1 MNAIPETL
9 ATGVSKRNLIKN
21 IKDLYGEKGT
31 SKGHELF
38 FKAFLGE
45 TPEIIY
51 PTQYVMRSSD
61 GNWGQKTTL
70 RVTNSA
76 NVDGDEV
83 INQVITGQSSDVNHP
98 SCVSST
104 SFTQM
109 ILSVTELELQSIN
122 GTFTDGEIIETYIKY
137 KRCRSFIY
145 SIITNDY
152 IGPYE

>member
-1 MNAIPETL
+1 MVSKNENVLISKLLGRDVISLNVDNTIYDFLDNMRDQFMNAIPETL

-21 IKDLYGEKGT
+21 IKDLYGAKGT

-70 RVTNSA
+70 RVTAAA
-76 NVDGDEV
+76 NVDGDEA
-83 INQVITGQSSDVNHP
+83 
-98 SCVSST
+98 VSYT
-104 SFTQM
+104 H
-109 ILSVTELELQSIN
+109 LRAH
-122 GTFTDGEIIETYIKY
+122 ET
-137 KRCRSFIY
+137 
-145 SIITNDY
+145 
-152 IGPYE
+152 